1 MRLPLVALVA
11 ASLLSSAHAGMYG
24 QPVVNLDART
34 FKQALS
40 VEHAAMVA
48 FVAPWCGHC
57 KALGPE
63 YTAAAQSLAPLI
75 PFYAVDCDEA
85 GNKGLCAEYGIKGFP
100 TIKAFPRALKGAARD
115 YQGRGRRALVGAGSG
130 EEAPGGREIEGVLNK
145 FLGEKSNLP
154 HALLIHPSAPSIPF
168 LWKVLGHRFSSKNVT
183 VEAPLT
189 SQMLLGYIRDTS
201 SHSVLS
207 ALGVYDSADS
217 SRDATRV
224 VVWQPDASRVELIE
238 YDGVMKFNALLEFLQ
253 SHIDGTATPPPPSGS
268 NQRQKPVEAPE
279 PASPPTPS
287 ADEPKV
293 APTATG
299 ETAAER
305 RARLQA
311 KMDEQERRDQA
322 RREKLAAKAT
332 EAAHT
337 RAPIEVEAE
346 SEAVDDDVIVDVTDQ
361 EVEGKID
368 VEATPAEAPSPSPEE
383 GVQDELLEGQ
393 SPADELPLE
402 PEEPVPAE
410 APSQEGVQPEQT
422 VVHEEL

>member
-1 MRLPLVALVA
+1 
-11 ASLLSSAHAGMYG
+11 
-24 QPVVNLDART
+24 
-34 FKQALS
+34 
-40 VEHAAMVA
+40 
-48 FVAPWCGHC
+48 
-57 KALGPE
+57 
-63 YTAAAQSLAPLI
+63 
-75 PFYAVDCDEA
+75 
-85 GNKGLCAEYGIKGFP
+85 
-100 TIKAFPRALKGAARD
+100 
-115 YQGRGRRALVGAGSG
+115 
-130 EEAPGGREIEGVLNK
+130 
-145 FLGEKSNLP
+145 
-154 HALLIHPSAPSIPF
+154 
-168 LWKVLGHRFSSKNVT
+168 
-183 VEAPLT
+183 
-189 SQMLLGYIRDTS
+189 MLLGYIRDTS

-238 YDGVMKFNALLEFLQ
+238 YDGESARLDTVPTVPTLSVALAGVMKFNALLEFLQ

-361 EVEGKID
+361 EEEGKID

>member
-1 MRLPLVALVA
+1 
-11 ASLLSSAHAGMYG
+11 
-24 QPVVNLDART
+24 
-34 FKQALS
+34 
-40 VEHAAMVA
+40 
-48 FVAPWCGHC
+48 
-57 KALGPE
+57 
-63 YTAAAQSLAPLI
+63 
-75 PFYAVDCDEA
+75 
-85 GNKGLCAEYGIKGFP
+85 
-100 TIKAFPRALKGAARD
+100 
-115 YQGRGRRALVGAGSG
+115 
-130 EEAPGGREIEGVLNK
+130 
-145 FLGEKSNLP
+145 
-154 HALLIHPSAPSIPF
+154 
-168 LWKVLGHRFSSKNVT
+168 
-183 VEAPLT
+183 
-189 SQMLLGYIRDTS
+189 MLLGYIRDTS

-238 YDGVMKFNALLEFLQ
+238 YDGECARLDTVPTLSTPLRPWSMSGRNWWLTFAGVMKFNALLEFLQ
-253 SHIDGTATPPPPSGS
+253 SHIDGTATPPSGS
-268 NQRQKPVEAPE
+268 DQRQKPVKAPE
-279 PASPPTPS
+279 PASPPTAS
-287 ADEPKV
+287 ADEPKI

-337 RAPIEVEAE
+337 HAPIEVEAE
-346 SEAVDDDVIVDVTDQ
+346 SEAVDAGVNVDVT
-361 EVEGKID
+361 EREEEEKID
-368 VEATPAEAPSPSPEE
+368 VAVEATPAEAPSPSPEE

-393 SPADELPLE
+393 SPAEELPLE

-422 VVHEEL
+422 IVHEEL